1 MQGQDLKD
9 IDEMAKK
16 LKVKRSWIYGKTRTN
31 EMPHIK
37 LGKYLRFVESEVMTW
52 ARQYASQK

>member
-1 MQGQDLKD
+1 MYQKDLKD

-31 EMPHIK
+31 EIPHIK
-37 LGKYLRFVESEVMTW
+37 LGKYLRFDEN
-52 ARQYASQK
+52 